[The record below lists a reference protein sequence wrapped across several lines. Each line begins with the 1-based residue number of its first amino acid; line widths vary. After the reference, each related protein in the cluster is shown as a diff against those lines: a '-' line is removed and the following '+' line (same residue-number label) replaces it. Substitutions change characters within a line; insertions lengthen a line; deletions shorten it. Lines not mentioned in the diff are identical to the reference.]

1 MRRMYSDKQVLKTV
15 EEVAQT
21 EGLKVFENI
30 VDKDGHPRFIE
41 GDITIEATAGFTQ
54 SYGKWSLSGTHL
66 MLVVAGSIENSTTWV
81 GGKTLYEVEL
91 PQWLLDK
98 IIPAGSQRIENK
110 NYSIFS
116 IDASS
121 AQNISTYFSKLNG
134 KLALTLGGLTTDAK
148 RYFRFTSDLL
158 IDNE

>member
-30 VDKDGHPRFIE
+30 VDKAGHPRFIE

-66 MLVVAGSIENSTTWV
+66 MLVVAGSIENATTWE
-81 GGKTLYEVEL
+81 GGKKLYEVEL
-91 PQWLLDK
+91 PQWLMDK
-98 IIPAGSQRIENK
+98 IIPVGSQRIENRT
-110 NYSIFS
+110 YPIFS

-121 AQNISTYFSKLNG
+121 AQNLPTFLGKVNSKLV
-134 KLALTLGGLTTDAK
+134 LTLSGLTTDAK
-148 RYFRFTSDLL
+148 RYFRVANDLL